1 MSPWLFNI
9 FMDGVMRE
17 VRENVGEVGVKLWDN
32 ARRCEWKIEW
42 LMFADDT
49 VLVGDSE
56 EKLQRLVSEFAN
68 VCWRRKL
75 TVNVGKSK
83 TMRINGNENEREI
96 DISMNGAQ
104 MEMVESYKYLG
115 VNVTSDGSSNN
126 LGFISIGF

>member
-1 MSPWLFNI
+1 M
-9 FMDGVMRE
+9 
-17 VRENVGEVGVKLWDN
+17 
-32 ARRCEWKIEW
+32 
-42 LMFADDT
+42 
-49 VLVGDSE
+49 LVGDSE

-104 MEMVESYKYLG
+104 MEMAESYKCLG
-115 VNVTSDGSSNN
+115 VNVTCDGRYPEGINLRTRKALSERRPPPCPTILSESNRPTYCD
-126 LGFISIGF
+126 LATV